1 MFVTFSNENPVRLA
15 SSYNDALST
24 PVIYL
29 LLFSS
34 SSSSKANNYTPL
46 YFAPGFSFFRLA
58 AASRGVCPP
67 LHSNC
72 LRVQWAFQNVF
83 LSFLFRYN
91 LLTLQG
97 FFFLFFCSIVRVK
110 KRKKETRKRWNLE
123 QVKQRTRRKPNKG
136 ALHLQ
141 DELSQQSATRTQ
153 TWMNIVKRV
162 VSLGSCTHFY
172 LMRHFKCIYIQY
184 TL

>member
-1 MFVTFSNENPVRLA
+1 MISFLTLPTNSLYSRLRKRPWNGRKMAASQANFESSA

-46 YFAPGFSFFRLA
+46 YFAPGFSFFRLVRCFTC
-58 AASRGVCPP
+58 SR
-67 LHSNC
+67 
-72 LRVQWAFQNVF
+72 FQNVF

-123 QVKQRTRRKPNKG
+123 QVKQRTRRKPNRG

-153 TWMNIVKRV
+153 T
-162 VSLGSCTHFY
+162 
-172 LMRHFKCIYIQY
+172 
-184 TL
+184 